1 MLAGGTGRL
10 NRPVRVISGYVVVV
24 GGGRARM
31 RTRVAGAG
39 AGAVA
44 VAAADREAP
53 DAGIA
58 RPTDQSRPRVR
69 ALSTAWARSRASS
82 LP

>member
-31 RTRVAGAG
+31 RTRVAGA
-39 AGAVA
+39 AAVAA